1 MVEFTEK
8 NFYIACAIFAVIWG
22 ISVQFPF
29 IVENEVEIPEMIHV
43 DAFAKIADLEGWN
56 EWNSV
61 YKINTTD
68 TRIDTGT
75 VLDFFLS
82 FKTHISLLFF
92 SFLVSRFFFVLLRFV
107 RFCDVVLFSFAR

>member
-29 IVENEVEIPEMIHV
+29 IVESEIEIPEMIHS
-43 DAFAKIADLEGWN
+43 DAFAKIADIDGWN
-56 EWNSV
+56 EWNTV
-61 YKINTTD
+61 YKINSTD

-75 VLDFFLS
+75 VS
-82 FKTHISLLFF
+82 
-92 SFLVSRFFFVLLRFV
+92 
-107 RFCDVVLFSFAR
+107 

>member
-1 MVEFTEK
+1 MALHLVKLCVGAE
-8 NFYIACAIFAVIWG
+8 
-22 ISVQFPF
+22 S
-29 IVENEVEIPEMIHV
+29 
-43 DAFAKIADLEGWN
+43 IADLEGWN

-92 SFLVSRFFFVLLRFV
+92 SFLV
-107 RFCDVVLFSFAR
+107 FCFAAFCSFL